1 MMRKR
6 WIWMAAVGLSGC
18 APSPGALPEAE
29 RQSLSRALPQASPR
43 LAQAREDDARLAR
56 EKVSGGNRPLASND
70 QASLRLRE
78 HHFGKSSYFDPEVG
92 PALVRFRQD
101 EPPSDAEPHKAH
113 AIKPDAEAESSPA
126 PLEDEAPQS
135 IEPPLS
141 VSSPPAENS
150 SLASPRSSA
159 EPPASKPLEHRS
171 EEAEKLPPGLLAGP
185 QLVEECVRRALN
197 ENRGVRAAWSRAQ
210 ALKWRIPQASA
221 LPDPVVENEVQPFPK
236 YGQQLTSGYMPWSL
250 SVSQQFPWFGVR
262 SLRGAAAAREA
273 EIAVQAWHQ
282 AQLDVAAQVRQAYA
296 ELARVHRSLA
306 VFADIEKQA
315 NEYVELARIRVETP
329 TGTETGLQREF
340 FQAEQAVSDLTREIA
355 QTRSEF
361 FRGRAELNRLMH
373 QPPDLALEP
382 LAAPQDAAAP
392 DRLEELIA
400 QATSLRPDLKSAIAS
415 IERDRVLVALA
426 EKKGKP
432 DVTVGLVYQLMTRED
447 ALSPIADGNDNIGFM
462 VGFNLPIY
470 RGKIAAGVEEARH
483 QAASSAQSFEDRFD
497 QAAAEVA
504 GRYYWARTA
513 RETRDLLRDSV
524 LPKAERALEA
534 AFNDYQASRGDL
546 FILNSVTRDVLRT
559 KLEILRQEA
568 ELAKA
573 LAALEQAV
581 GGPFALQTTP
591 PPAPRESGRRDADIA
606 RPAEPA
612 AGLGQGP

>member
-1 MMRKR
+1 MIRKR
-6 WIWMAAVGLSGC
+6 WISIAALAFVVGC
-18 APSPGALPEAE
+18 APAPEAPPAAA
-29 RQSLSRALPQASPR
+29 RQALAPR
-43 LAQAREDDARLAR
+43 LGEPRVAKIEIKRAVKQRGELFSPSFASAEAAPA
-56 EKVSGGNRPLASND
+56 NRINA
-70 QASLRLRE
+70 
-78 HHFGKSSYFDPEVG
+78 KSRYDISAV
-92 PALVRFRQD
+92 PALFQL
-101 EPPSDAEPHKAH
+101 EEEKGA
-113 AIKPDAEAESSPA
+113 AESESPSLPA
-126 PLEDEAPQS
+126 PLE
-135 IEPPLS
+135 EPPPKPAHAQPDEPKPIDGERNGAA
-141 VSSPPAENS
+141 PPRAAVETPEPWS
-150 SLASPRSSA
+150 ASLRSRPAA
-159 EPPASKPLEHRS
+159 EPP
-171 EEAEKLPPGLLAGP
+171 PGTLTGP
-185 QLVEECVRRALN
+185 QPVEECVRRALN

-210 ALKWRIPQASA
+210 ALKWRVPQASA

-262 SLRGAAAAREA
+262 GLRGAAAEREA
-273 EIAVQAWHQ
+273 EIAVQAWLQ

-329 TGTETGLQREF
+329 TGTATGLQREF
-340 FQAEQAVSDLTREIA
+340 FQAEQAASDLTREIA

-361 FRGRAELNRLMH
+361 FRGRAELNRLLH

-400 QATSLRPDLKSAIAS
+400 QATSLRPDLKSAIAA

-447 ALSPIADGNDNIGFM
+447 ALSPIADGNDNVGFM

-483 QAASSAQSFEDRFD
+483 QAAASAQSFEDRFD

-513 RETRDLLRDSV
+513 RETRDLLRESV
-524 LPKAERALEA
+524 LPKAERAREA

-568 ELAKA
+568 ELGKA

-581 GGPFALQTTP
+581 GGPFAPLTTT
-591 PPAPRESGRRDADIA
+591 PPAPRESGRRDVDPA
-606 RPAEPA
+606 RPGGPA
-612 AGLGQGP
+612 AGLGQGS